1 MRVFA
6 VMQIREIER
15 ELLANSGIEFE
26 KQSYYC
32 RGDCQ
37 PSFFLFLLTQSLLVF
52 LGAVVAYRRPAIAE
66 TEQISHR
73 MPFVYKRSQ

>member
-6 VMQIREIER
+6 VMQIRRRER
-15 ELLANSGIEFE
+15 ELLVKSGIEFE

-32 RGDCQ
+32 RGDGQ
-37 PSFFLFLLTQSLLVF
+37 PTFFLLTQSLLVF

-73 MPFVYKRSQ
+73 MQFVYKRSQ